1 MSEIHQVLVSAGP
14 GDAITNAALEVQAK
28 LRELGPSEIF
38 ARHVHPAMVGEVR
51 MLSEFAPP
59 RKQQTADLIVYHAS
73 IGEPTVFS
81 FLYERPEPLAVVYH
95 NITPPG
101 YFVPYDSDFASLLEA
116 GRYEVAKLAERVVV
130 AVAASEF
137 NAADLRSMGY
147 RNVDVVPLR
156 VDSSR
161 LRAVPDDPATVSAL
175 AGVDGPVV
183 LFVGQV
189 SPHKRH
195 DWLLAAYHALVTYL
209 EPNAHLFMVGP
220 ARLEPFRRA
229 VELYAAELRL
239 RRAWFTGSISLEA
252 LVTYYRRADVF
263 VTASEHEGFC
273 VPLLEAMTFDL
284 PIVARAHTAVPET
297 LGGAGL
303 LLDPDDSPLV
313 AAEAVSA
320 LVGDEALRQV
330 LADRGRERLAVLDEQ
345 ASRKDVVE
353 DLVAVIES

>member
-1 MSEIHQVLVSAGP
+1 
-14 GDAITNAALEVQAK
+14 
-28 LRELGPSEIF
+28 
-38 ARHVHPAMVGEVR
+38 
-51 MLSEFAPP
+51 
-59 RKQQTADLIVYHAS
+59 
-73 IGEPTVFS
+73 
-81 FLYERPEPLAVVYH
+81 
-95 NITPPG
+95 
-101 YFVPYDSDFASLLEA
+101 
-116 GRYEVAKLAERVVV
+116 
-130 AVAASEF
+130 
-137 NAADLRSMGY
+137 
-147 RNVDVVPLR
+147 
-156 VDSSR
+156 
-161 LRAVPDDPATVSAL
+161 
-175 AGVDGPVV
+175 
-183 LFVGQV
+183 
-189 SPHKRH
+189 
-195 DWLLAAYHALVTYL
+195 
-209 EPNAHLFMVGP
+209 MVGP